1 MMTRMGFAA
10 VLAAVLALGTAGTA
24 FAQGEP
30 VETADLGTS
39 RITLHVHDFLSGDEL
54 AALRLVMVNAD
65 ALALFVPA
73 GSAEGGGYAALAMAP
88 DEGFIVDGAAVK
100 SAVALAGLPDAATA
114 EAEAVA
120 GCDAQR
126 VSVAPCVLVLEVAPK
141 E

>member
-54 AALRLVMVNAD
+54 TTLRLVMVNPE
-65 ALALFVPA
+65 ALALFVP
-73 GSAEGGGYAALAMAP
+73 EGGGYAALAMAP
-88 DEGFIVDGAAVK
+88 DEGFISEGVAVK

>member
-10 VLAAVLALGTAGTA
+10 VLAAVLALGTAGTS

-65 ALALFVPA
+65 ALALFVP
-73 GSAEGGGYAALAMAP
+73 EGGGYAALAMAP

-120 GCDAQR
+120 GCDALR
-126 VSVAPCVLVLEVAPK
+126 VSVAPCVLVLEIAPK